1 MTPLAPFPGVAIA
14 IVWTVWVASWL
25 LAAVWS
31 RQTVARPDIGR
42 QLPDRLVTA
51 LGAVIMFTSM
61 TPRSHTNFPIEW
73 DLPEPARW
81 VLFGCVVAGMAFAW
95 WARLHLGK
103 LWSGWVVRKEGH
115 RIVDTGPYAIVRHP
129 IYTGL
134 IAATL
139 VTAIAAATL
148 PALAGFALI
157 ASGLWLKAR
166 FEEEFLRQELGPEA
180 YDAYRR
186 RVPMLL
192 PFGPRQA

>member
-1 MTPLAPFPGVAIA
+1 MTPSHLFGLFWGLWVLS
-14 IVWTVWVASWL
+14 WVAAALWAAPTVKRAGGPGRAL
-25 LAAVWS
+25 YAAVLAAGILLLW
-31 RQTVARPDIGR
+31 G
-42 QLPDRLVTA
+42 
-51 LGAVIMFTSM
+51 
-61 TPRSHTNFPIEW
+61 HT
-73 DLPEPARW
+73 ARW
-81 VLFGCVVAGMAFAW
+81 LQAGRLWHVGYDGAYILALLTLPGFAFTW
-95 WARLHLGK
+95 WARLHLGR

-157 ASGLWLKAR
+157 ALGFWLKAR
-166 FEEEFLRQELGPEA
+166 LEEEFLRQELGPDA
-180 YDAYRR
+180 YDSYRR

-192 PFGPRQA
+192 PFGPRAT